1 MKKELK
7 VAKNMN
13 FVDVVLLVSIGFIS
27 TSLSFISDGGQLK
40 LKPFLESINNNA
52 GYWQIFSRLLV
63 VILTLFLVTMFRLE
77 ASKELTNFF
86 SANRKEKRKYFI
98 RALRDMGFRKGEI
111 LKKWPFYL
119 VGIVILGTG
128 AMVMGSF
135 NEKLFSKPELYFFLT
150 KASIILFMDFLVK
163 ALIFFMIFDYF
174 VNVLKSLKLSY
185 LYSALL
191 LLFVDLIAEL
201 ACHNMQIVDALRD
214 SFVVAPWMMAMYYW
228 ADNSI
233 YYSWILMST
242 FQTLGMLFY
251 AIQFNIFKI

>member
-1 MKKELK
+1 
-7 VAKNMN
+7 
-13 FVDVVLLVSIGFIS
+13 
-27 TSLSFISDGGQLK
+27 
-40 LKPFLESINNNA
+40 
-52 GYWQIFSRLLV
+52 
-63 VILTLFLVTMFRLE
+63 
-77 ASKELTNFF
+77 
-86 SANRKEKRKYFI
+86 
-98 RALRDMGFRKGEI
+98 MGFKKGEI
-111 LKKWPFYL
+111 LKRWPFYL

-128 AMVMGSF
+128 AMVMGSAF

-174 VNVLKSLKLSY
+174 VDVLKSLKLSY

-191 LLFVDLIAEL
+191 LLFIDLTAEF
-201 ACHNMQIVDALRD
+201 AYHNMQIVYALRD

-233 YYSWILMST
+233 FYSWILMST